1 MMTRLRSLPG
11 SSTTAF
17 SLYWTALLLAFAVVI
32 VASCSET
39 PRRSLVDTPTGPS
52 AVGMSPAAGGG
63 VSRRTTVPF
72 PPRPDTL
79 DFRRQLET
87 KYASGLG
94 RPVTTTFVDMEGE
107 ATWIGEYDRYRVNGC
122 DHDTAT
128 RNVMTQIDGGA
139 PAQVCAVRFFPE
151 TAIYPSRDHVV
162 DFRRQLGTKY
172 QAMGRTAQ
180 SAVDPEGAAI
190 WIAEYLRYRT
200 SGCEHAAAVANV
212 MTQVDGHPAPGSC
225 VTACAYNLETP
236 VSVPA
241 SGGTFTVQLFRTS
254 GTCDWVAQSEVP
266 WITLNAPIAGSDRS
280 SVSYT
285 VGANT
290 DSARSGTV
298 RFVYPGGISYLQV
311 DQGSLMY
318 QIAFQLFDPAAS
330 TTATTECRIVTTS
343 TICTLT
349 ATINPPA
356 PAGTTYDWHVEYAY
370 GGTKVKT
377 QAGTLPTFSFTE
389 SCGVSAAGGSAIPLS
404 VRLTVSDTAGNFAT
418 LNSGQANQ
426 PKLQLRTF
434 SCP

>member
-1 MMTRLRSLPG
+1 MDRK
-11 SSTTAF
+11 
-17 SLYWTALLLAFAVVI
+17 ALVFVALVCG
-32 VASCSET
+32 ASCSE
-39 PRRSLVDTPTGPS
+39 PSRRTLVDTPTGPTVAATS
-52 AVGMSPAAGGG
+52 QPAWGGG
-63 VSRRTTVPF
+63 SRRATVFF
-72 PPRPDTL
+72 PERADAL

-94 RPVTTTFVDMEGE
+94 RPVTSTTVDMEGE

-128 RNVMTQIDGGA
+128 RNVMTQIDGFEA
-139 PAQVCAVRFFPE
+139 PQICAFRFFPE
-151 TAIYPSRDHVV
+151 TAIYPSREHVV

-180 SAVDPEGAAI
+180 SAVDAEGAAI
-190 WIAEYLRYRT
+190 WLAEYLRYRT
-200 SGCEHAAAVANV
+200 SGCDHATAVQNV
-212 MTQVDGHPAPGSC
+212 MTQVDGRPAPGSC
-225 VTACAYNLETP
+225 VTACAYNLDTP
-236 VSVPA
+236 VSLPS

-266 WITLNAPIAGSDRS
+266 WITLNAPIAGSDRG
-280 SVSYT
+280 SVSYN
-285 VGANT
+285 VGTNT
-290 DSARSGTV
+290 GSARSGSI

-311 DQGSLMY
+311 EQGSLMY
-318 QIAFQLFDPAAS
+318 QIAFQLFDPATS

-343 TICTLT
+343 SLCTLT

-356 PAGTTYDWHVEYAY
+356 PAGTTYDWRVEYAY

-377 QAGTLPTFSFTE
+377 QTGTLPTFSFTE
-389 SCGVSAAGGSAIPLS
+389 SCGVSPAGGSAIPLA
-404 VRLTVSDTAGNFAT
+404 VRLTVSDSVGNSAT
-418 LNSGQANQ
+418 LNSGQGNQ